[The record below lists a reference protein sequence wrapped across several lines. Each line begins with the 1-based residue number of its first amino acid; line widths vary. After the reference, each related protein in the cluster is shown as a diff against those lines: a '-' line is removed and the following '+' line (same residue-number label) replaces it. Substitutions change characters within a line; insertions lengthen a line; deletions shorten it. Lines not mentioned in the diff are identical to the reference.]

1 MDSELTRQPQQL
13 ALPKLLPFGG
23 NPRFQRERGDLNTTS
38 NCLQVLIGKGLKP
51 VAVRLLITIIDY
63 KKQ

>member
-23 NPRFQRERGDLNTTS
+23 NPRFERERVD
-38 NCLQVLIGKGLKP
+38 
-51 VAVRLLITIIDY
+51 
-63 KKQ
+63 

>member
-23 NPRFQRERGDLNTTS
+23 NSRFQREREELNHVILMFTS
-38 NCLQVLIGKGLKP
+38 VCSRAWFWPDWPDIGLR
-51 VAVRLLITIIDY
+51 VCWD
-63 KKQ
+63 